1 MTISLKSSVL
11 SDSPLLPCS
20 ACVLETL
27 KWMPRIKPWCLWKRS
42 VIGVCRHVPKHLPS
56 RLSCI
61 YADRLSKRL
70 VLSMDV
76 SYDTLMPCG
85 VQFIT
90 IGTHPACS
98 YHDSLSRSHYGV
110 TPINICLLLL
120 AIIHYSIYGYFQRI
134 L

>member
-1 MTISLKSSVL
+1 LSLHDPITQSISSFGFSFAVL
-11 SDSPLLPCS
+11 FSLCPRNP
-20 ACVLETL
+20 ER
-27 KWMPRIKPWCLWKRS
+27 MPRIKPWCLWTRS
-42 VIGVCRHVPKHLPS
+42 VIGVWRHVPKHLPS

-98 YHDSLSRSHYGV
+98 YHDSLVLGATMLSHQLIFAY
-110 TPINICLLLL
+110 L
-120 AIIHYSIYGYFQRI
+120 
-134 L
+134 